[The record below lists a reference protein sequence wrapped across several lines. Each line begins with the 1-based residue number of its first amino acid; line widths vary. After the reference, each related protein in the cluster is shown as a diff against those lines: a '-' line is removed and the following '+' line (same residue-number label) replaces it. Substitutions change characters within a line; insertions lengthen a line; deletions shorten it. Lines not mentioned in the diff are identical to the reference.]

1 MTNIALSKIQFKDNT
16 QWNKNLHTSP
26 DHHTKPEF
34 FNLTFLRKDKI
45 LIKRNRGRN
54 FWLHLKQSSCY
65 FGASFYFVRSIYEVS
80 GGILLSFCFPL
91 DLHLAMHA
99 YQQKQESHILFTL
112 SFLKTV
118 FLPSLLLAV
127 HSYSPASFCVTCLI
141 SREPLASCRYFVASD
156 RSRPLL
162 YHITEG
168 LG

>member
-1 MTNIALSKIQFKDNT
+1 MQYLAVFSYPF
-16 QWNKNLHTSP
+16 
-26 DHHTKPEF
+26 
-34 FNLTFLRKDKI
+34 
-45 LIKRNRGRN
+45 
-54 FWLHLKQSSCY
+54 
-65 FGASFYFVRSIYEVS
+65 
-80 GGILLSFCFPL
+80 FPL